1 MKPASS
7 EVENWLKNSYYSS
20 LLEVEVNVIFFYL
33 QDRRVKLVKKKNS
46 EVPQIKIFEHHRRES
61 NSIVCFHLEG
71 VFIIKQQK
79 N

>member
-46 EVPQIKIFEHHRRES
+46 EVPQIKIFEHHQRES